1 MKLRTIFAAVTLA
14 LLPQMLM
21 AQWRVGVN
29 AGATYNMYSIDKQ
42 YMTDYKY
49 YGGWGFTTGVTGQYN
64 FKDWFGVKAGLNVTQ
79 RTYRHTR
86 AQKPEHLDMT
96 YRNNYLMLPVT
107 ANFSFGGQTLRGFVN
122 LGIYGGYW
130 MTSRRSG
137 RDYNSFGGTVYEFSK
152 KVPFYS
158 ERDRR
163 WDFGYTGSVGME
175 YHFAKHWVAQVE
187 VLCYYSAVSTVKN
200 MEYYKDYRYNTTIG
214 IQAGVSYKF

>member
-1 MKLRTIFAAVTLA
+1 MKLKSIFAAVTLA

-49 YGGWGFTTGVTGQYN
+49 DGVWSFTTGVTGQYN
-64 FKDWFGVKAGLNVTQ
+64 FKDWFGLRAGLNVMQ
-79 RTYRHTR
+79 RNYRHTR
-86 AQKPEHLDMT
+86 SQMSENLDMKYKNT
-96 YRNNYLMLPVT
+96 YLMLPVT
-107 ANFSFGGQTLRGFVN
+107 ANFSFGGKTLRGFTN
-122 LGIYGGYW
+122 LGIYAGYW
-130 MTSRRSG
+130 MTSYRSG
-137 RDYNSFGGTVYEFSK
+137 RDFNSFGGIVYEFSE

-158 ERDRR
+158 DRDRR

-175 YHFAKHWVAQVE
+175 YHFAKHWVAQAE
-187 VLCYYSAVSTVKN
+187 VLCYYSAISTVKN